1 MIEGYEEA
9 QNSHDNIIIWGS
21 TLNKLNFHTEN
32 VLGKIRKCGLELNKE
47 KYIFDFTQ

>member
-21 TLNKLNFHTEN
+21 TLNELNFRTEN